1 MQNDISSLYIDLSQ
15 TKKKTSKIVGARHAS
30 PLSRRT
36 PLRPEGDA
44 CVAPTFPLCRAVAR
58 QLTREISELINEAPG
73 GASSSRGTRRVNL
86 LKPAGGFYRAL
97 GEAGPIPSPTRGKLL
112 PPAGSLA
119 HCGRVRADAVPRPER
134 PRPDAPRARAT
145 AQSHRLRSEWCAHPG
160 CGARAG
166 REAWRGSSCT
176 R

>member
-1 MQNDISSLYIDLSQ
+1 MRGTPKNAVRFLGTPTRPCLDLRRCGQ
-15 TKKKTSKIVGARHAS
+15 RATHAS
-30 PLSRRT
+30 PLRSRFAVR
-36 PLRPEGDA
+36 LRGNLH
-44 CVAPTFPLCRAVAR
+44 VK
-58 QLTREISELINEAPG
+58 SGELINEAPG

-119 HCGRVRADAVPRPER
+119 HFGRVGADAVPRPER

-166 REAWRGSSCT
+166 RGAWRGSTCT
-176 R
+176 MLR